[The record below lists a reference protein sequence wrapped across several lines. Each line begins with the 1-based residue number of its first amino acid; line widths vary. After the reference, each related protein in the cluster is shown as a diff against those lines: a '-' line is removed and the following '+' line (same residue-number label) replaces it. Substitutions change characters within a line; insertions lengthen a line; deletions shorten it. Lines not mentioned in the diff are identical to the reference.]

1 MDYDENS
8 LIFTKKKKI
17 SFRDKSKN
25 VRKRAFSLDKGK
37 CEGIESVSIWT
48 LNQSGSKLVYDEI
61 WDLKQR
67 YRYETKYKENE
78 IKVCAVEMNVLEV
91 WIKCSRIGVC
101 KLV

>member
-37 CEGIESVSIWT
+37 CEGIESVSI
-48 LNQSGSKLVYDEI
+48 
-61 WDLKQR
+61 
-67 YRYETKYKENE
+67 
-78 IKVCAVEMNVLEV
+78 
-91 WIKCSRIGVC
+91 
-101 KLV
+101 